1 MERLLHIPEGVKDI
15 YDAQCEMKNHVE
27 QEMRQVLFLH
37 GFRDIQTPMFE
48 FFDVFSKERGTISS
62 KQMYKF
68 FDKENNTLVLR
79 PDITPSVAR
88 CVAKYYK
95 NEELPIRISYAG
107 ETFINNSRYQ
117 GKLKQNTQVGAE
129 LFNESG
135 ADADA
140 EMIATS
146 IECLLKAG
154 LKEFQVDLGNA
165 AFFNGIMESG
175 NFSDEEVLRLRE
187 LIEEKNIFG
196 ATQLVEDKD
205 MDSELKDILIELPQ
219 LFGGHDVIDYARS
232 KTKSETALNA
242 LKRIDSVY
250 ARLKEYGYENYISF
264 DLGMINQYDYYTG
277 VIFRAYT
284 YGTGEVVAT
293 GGRYDKLVAQ
303 FGKEAP
309 AIGLV
314 IMLDQVMIALLR
326 QKIETKI
333 ADNRVMLLF
342 DKQHFNKAIALAN
355 DLRAEGKPVEMIR
368 KSDRFDIEVYKE
380 KARNSRISEF
390 IYIDANGKEME
401 KKV

>member
-1 MERLLHIPEGVKDI
+1 MKDRLLHIPEGVKDI
-15 YDAQCEMKNHVE
+15 YDAECEKKNHVE
-27 QEMRQVLFLH
+27 HAMRKVLRLH

-48 FFDVFSKERGTISS
+48 FFDIFSEERGTVPS

-68 FDKENNTLVLR
+68 FDRDGNTLVLR

-95 NEELPIRISYAG
+95 DEELPIRISYSG

-140 EMIATS
+140 EMIAIS

-165 AFFNGIMESG
+165 AFFNGIMEIA
-175 NFSDEEVLRLRE
+175 NFSEDEIMEFRE

-196 ATQLVEDKD
+196 ATELVETKNIDV
-205 MDSELKDILIELPQ
+205 ELKEIIMKLPE
-219 LFGGHDVIDYARS
+219 LFGNHEIIDYARE
-232 KTKSETALNA
+232 KTTSEKALLA
-242 LKRIDSVY
+242 LDRIDAVY
-250 ARLKEYGYENYISF
+250 ERLKEYGYENYISF
-264 DLGMINQYDYYTG
+264 DLGMVNQYDYYTG

-293 GGRYDKLVAQ
+293 GGRYDKLLSQ
-303 FGKEAP
+303 FGKNAP

-314 IMLDQVMIALLR
+314 VMLDQVMIALNR
-326 QKIETKI
+326 QKIEVETTN
-333 ADNRVMLLF
+333 NRVMIVF
-342 DKQHFNKAIALAN
+342 DKKYSAKAIALASQ
-355 DLRAEGKPVEMIR
+355 LRQEGKPVEMIR
-368 KSDRFDIEVYKE
+368 KSARFELEDYKKLADR
-380 KARNSRISEF
+380 SRINEF
-390 IYIDANGKEME
+390 IYINDEN
-401 KKV
+401 

>member
-1 MERLLHIPEGVKDI
+1 MKDRLLHIPEGVKDI
-15 YDAQCEMKNHVE
+15 YDAECEKKNHVE
-27 QEMRQVLFLH
+27 QAMRNVLTLH

-48 FFDVFSKERGTISS
+48 FFDIFSEERGTVPS

-68 FDKENNTLVLR
+68 FDREGNTLVLR

-95 NEELPIRISYAG
+95 DEELPIRISYAG

-140 EMIATS
+140 EMIAIS

-165 AFFNGIMESG
+165 AFFNGIMEDAR
-175 NFSDEEVLRLRE
+175 FSADEIMEFRE

-196 ATQLVEDKD
+196 ATELVETKD
-205 MDSELKDILIELPQ
+205 VDNHLKEIITKLPE
-219 LFGGHDVIDYARS
+219 LFGNHDIIDYARS
-232 KTKSETALNA
+232 KTTNENALSALN
-242 LKRIDSVY
+242 RIDAVY
-250 ARLKEYGYENYISF
+250 DRLKEYGYEKYISF
-264 DLGMINQYDYYTG
+264 DLGMVNQYDYYTG

-293 GGRYDKLVAQ
+293 GGRYDKLLSQ
-303 FGKEAP
+303 FGKDAP
-309 AIGLV
+309 AIGIV
-314 IMLDQVMIALLR
+314 VMLDQVMIALNR
-326 QKIETKI
+326 QKVNVKTM
-333 ADNRVMLLF
+333 DNRIMLVF
-342 DKQHFNKAIALAN
+342 DRKYSAKAIAMAN
-355 DLRAEGKPVEMIR
+355 KLRAEGKPVEMIR
-368 KSDRFDIEVYKE
+368 KSTRFDVEDYKE
-380 KARNSRISEF
+380 RAKRSRINEF
-390 IYIDANGKEME
+390 IYINDEN
-401 KKV
+401 